1 MSNPSY
7 KASRVVIAFAAFVM
21 MGSEIAVAG
30 MRFPAE
36 VVVFNRGDGSGIA
49 EGSLGSARNSTD
61 TNQYIG
67 CSVAT
72 RKNLGTS
79 VTCIARDSAGN
90 EVLCS
95 SNDADM
101 IATARSLDTDSN
113 LHFDVDTNGACI
125 TLIVEKYSYYEP
137 KIR

>member
-21 MGSEIAVAG
+21 MGSGIAVAG

-61 TNQYIG
+61 TNPIHRMRG
-67 CSVAT
+67 GHEKKF
-72 RKNLGTS
+72 RH
-79 VTCIARDSAGN
+79 
-90 EVLCS
+90 LCHLY
-95 SNDADM
+95 
-101 IATARSLDTDSN
+101 RQ
-113 LHFDVDTNGACI
+113 G
-125 TLIVEKYSYYEP
+125 
-137 KIR
+137 